1 MQQTLLYA
9 VPGST
14 TIVAPGPILATK
26 VQQTLLRQA
35 QHQLLRQ
42 AQQALS
48 NWPKFYKF
56 APLLTSDK
64 PTHHQPQKILY
75 VSLARLSFKHTWPSG

>member
-42 AQQALS
+42 AQQALP
-48 NWPKFYKF
+48 NWPNIYK
-56 APLLTSDK
+56 
-64 PTHHQPQKILY
+64 
-75 VSLARLSFKHTWPSG
+75 LAFVIVRC